1 MPRNP
6 GPVRPRRKDERAYEA
21 MIRREVLDPLFRQL
35 RAGLVDATGLAQ
47 ALRRIDEAAFVN
59 LGRGLPEAEIAAV
72 LQSVEGYHR
81 ERLIKT
87 FRSALGVDIRPLL
100 AEPQVATFMAQ
111 KVSDNVDLIKSIPP
125 RAHDSLKKRLTRLM
139 HDAPFDRAKVARALR
154 DEYRVSGNRI
164 KVITRDQTTKTIG
177 GLTEVRHKQ
186 IGIQGFRWS
195 TSLDERVRATHI
207 IKEGNLYRWSNP
219 PGDTGP
225 PGHDIQCRC
234 VAIPVLLEGDRERL
248 GARA

>member
-21 MIRREVLDPLFRQL
+21 MIRREVLDPLFVQL

-100 AEPQVATFMAQ
+100 AEPQVAAFMAQ

-125 RAHDSLKKRLTRLM
+125 PCPRFVETTP
-139 HDAPFDRAKVARALR
+139 DAPYARCA
-154 DEYRVSGNRI
+154 
-164 KVITRDQTTKTIG
+164 
-177 GLTEVRHKQ
+177 VR
-186 IGIQGFRWS
+186 
-195 TSLDERVRATHI
+195 
-207 IKEGNLYRWSNP
+207 
-219 PGDTGP
+219 
-225 PGHDIQCRC
+225 
-234 VAIPVLLEGDRERL
+234 
-248 GARA
+248 